1 MSGLRKRGQALLF
14 AFPALLA
21 RLGLVDRRKGEEA
34 FDLAVPAMVTG
45 GMRTVLRTADFLFVS
60 IAVGETAVA
69 ALELGF
75 QYYFIPFGLA
85 LAVTSGT
92 ISVVS
97 RFKGAEEHARADLAV
112 KVSLWLGLAIAVPIT
127 VAAWEY
133 SPAMIDLLTDD
144 PATIEKGA
152 LYLQVVMLSVVPRF
166 WSMIAARA
174 LAGAGDT
181 RTPMYVRMLTLPT
194 NLLLNY
200 VLVFGVVVFDVPA
213 LGVTTE
219 GVVGAAAGT
228 AIANGLAAA
237 VFLWLFVADRRDVRL
252 HLRGPHWD
260 TSLAAELVRV
270 GAPLA
275 GTRLLRTF
283 GRFPFLFVL
292 GVLGTPVLAAY
303 AIARRVMLLALMP
316 AWGYSTASST
326 LVGQAIG
333 GGDDEEAD
341 DYGWQT
347 LRIALAT
354 QLPIA
359 AVIFVLAR
367 PITLAFG
374 TENVALTVEFVR
386 LFGVGVAAFSISRT
400 MRGGLRGAGDTRW
413 PLYGSVLG
421 TYVLRL
427 PVAFL
432 ALPAGT
438 AVATVAGVAIAPGLG
453 LGVLAI
459 YAAILVDMYARA
471 AVNVYRFWTDAWKI
485 VARQSEAGVGP
496 ESADD

>member
-1 MSGLRKRGQALLF
+1 MPTLRDRARDLLF
-14 AFPALLA
+14 LFPAALS

-45 GMRTVLRTADFLFVS
+45 GMRTVLRTADFLMVS

-97 RFKGAEEHARADLAV
+97 RFKGAGEHVRADLAV
-112 KVSLWLGLAIAVPIT
+112 KVSLWLGLAISLPIT
-127 VAAWEY
+127 AAAWVYAE
-133 SPAMIDLLTDD
+133 PLIGVLTND
-144 PATIEKGA
+144 PATIAKGA
-152 LYLQVVMLSVVPRF
+152 IYLQIVMLSAAPRF

-181 RTPMYVRMLTLPT
+181 RTPMYVRLVTLPT
-194 NLLLNY
+194 NIVLNA
-200 VLVFGVVVFDVPA
+200 VLVFGIPQ
-213 LGVTTE
+213 LGIPSY
-219 GVVGAAAGT
+219 GVAGAAAGT
-228 AIANGLAAA
+228 AVANGLAA
-237 VFLWLFVADRRDVRL
+237 VIFLWLFVGNRRDVRL
-252 HLRGPHWD
+252 RLRGPHWD

-292 GVLGTPVLAAY
+292 GMLGTPVLAAY

-333 GGDDEEAD
+333 GGDEAEAD

-354 QLPIA
+354 QLLIA
-359 AVIFVLAR
+359 AAIVLAAR

-374 TENVALTVEFVR
+374 TENVDLTVQFVR
-386 LFGVGVAAFSISRT
+386 VFGVGVAAFSVSRT

-427 PVAFL
+427 PISFL
-432 ALPAGT
+432 ALPAGV
-438 AVATVAGVAIAPGLG
+438 AVGTVAGMAIAPGMG
-453 LGVLAI
+453 LGVAAI
-459 YAAILVDMYARA
+459 YAAILTDMYARA
-471 AVNVYRFWTDAWKI
+471 AVNVYRFWTGKWKL
-485 VARQSEAGVGP
+485 VARRSDVGGGA
-496 ESADD
+496 ETADD